1 MGQKK
6 NPMDAEADRRERERF
21 RAEIRAS
28 NRPSSEAPARR
39 GTGDEPPFPKPI
51 EDVLRMP
58 GDTEEALEAKR
69 KAAREWLLAFCAR
82 ARFVLKTRDL
92 RVAART
98 KPDCQKLIG
107 QIRHWLPAEDV
118 DKILEGA

>member
-1 MGQKK
+1 
-6 NPMDAEADRRERERF
+6 MDAARESAERERF
-21 RAEIRAS
+21 RAEVRAS
-28 NRPSSEAPARR
+28 NRPASEAPPRE

-58 GDTEEALEAKR
+58 GDTEEALETKR
-69 KAAREWLLAFCAR
+69 KAAREWLVAFCAR

-98 KPDCQKLIG
+98 KPDCRRLID